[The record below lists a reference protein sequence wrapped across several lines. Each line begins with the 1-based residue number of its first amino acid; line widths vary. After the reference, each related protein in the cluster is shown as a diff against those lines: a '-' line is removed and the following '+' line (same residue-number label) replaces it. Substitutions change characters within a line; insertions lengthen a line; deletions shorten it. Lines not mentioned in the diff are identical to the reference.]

1 MPFDVEEEDGQLV
14 GLQWVKVVEGLT
26 CFGRLTCHFEWR
38 RLPLMEEFVDGQLF
52 VETEIL
58 LKYWIEEEMN
68 DVELTRILGRLGMIG
83 CCHETV
89 GLESD

>member
-1 MPFDVEEEDGQLV
+1 
-14 GLQWVKVVEGLT
+14 
-26 CFGRLTCHFEWR
+26 
-38 RLPLMEEFVDGQLF
+38 MEEFVDGQLF

-83 CCHETV
+83 CCHERRMV
-89 GLESD
+89 LKYG